1 MDVRTR
7 NYFVLA
13 IVLIVGLTAAT
24 VVVLG
29 RTALG
34 DQGPLNSEQVVGIVV
49 RVDSAG
55 LTKVHGFALRTDADT
70 DMVFV
75 LDKLENGAEFPPGH
89 LVEHQASS
97 SPIRV
102 WYRTEGGVNYAI
114 RLQDADQTG

>member
-55 LTKVHGFALRTDADT
+55 LTKVHGFALRTDSDT